1 MPLVPSANV
10 CVLQSTRR
18 LFDPALGGGALLD
31 IGVYPLALMAW
42 IFEQPQP
49 QQLSAMGALSAEG
62 GDVVGSV
69 QLK

>member
-1 MPLVPSANV
+1 MTSVLSANV
-10 CVLQSTRR
+10 CFLQSMRR

-42 IFEQPQP
+42 IFKQPQP